1 MSVLKSESLSS
12 VILFFPRL
20 VSQHWVRLIL
30 HLLVVSRIHVVLINC
45 RSFIRLM
52 QIECFLHLVLNLL
65 FLDLLGLPIVS
76 VSAFTSCSL
85 SAMPV
90 LFIRAKVTVDSQFL

>member
-1 MSVLKSESLSS
+1 MSVLKSEALSS
-12 VILFFPRL
+12 IILFFMSL
-20 VSQHWVRLIL
+20 VGQHWVRLIL

-76 VSAFTSCSL
+76 AFTSCSL

-90 LFIRAKVTVDSQFL
+90 LFLRAKVSSDSQFL